1 VLILTR
7 KKQATLW
14 KCAVRHGLSAPYV
27 GYRTANPIRYG
38 PQWCNRICKET
49 RCIYQR
55 YRLT

>member
-1 VLILTR
+1 MLILTR

-14 KCAVRHGLSAPYV
+14 KCAVRHSVSAPYV